1 MAPHLLIVHHDPAQ
15 AASLKAS
22 LAQTGYASTA
32 VTTMREARRL
42 LEVSKVDPI
51 ALILLDV
58 GASSTG
64 GLQWLQGMHEEEAA
78 AVAAPRAHHTG
89 QSEEASERKLT
100 EYRKFAQPVIA
111 LTSAGEFE
119 AAMHAM
125 HAGAVDFLVL
135 PADQERLRVS
145 LQNALRLTVLEQ
157 ELSRAERTRLGI
169 ASLSDIVTV
178 STEMM
183 RVVDLARR
191 AASSGLPVLLQGE
204 RGSGRKMLAHGI
216 HGESRRATK
225 PFVVMS
231 CGHGACGGK
240 AAGGGQSHEPAENFQ
255 DKLREAN
262 GGTLYI
268 DDIANA
274 SPELQAALFETL
286 TRAEVPQSDA
296 RIVCAT
302 HQDLIALVKAGR
314 FREDLFYRLNVLPV
328 LVPPL
333 RHREGDIEAI
343 TRHLIVRYAAEE
355 GKSVTGIDEEALTL
369 LKRYTWPRNVQQLE
383 NAVFRAVAMAKGH
396 TLGVQSFPQIAAR
409 VEGFETELQAGG
421 EAPPKQVYEGPAMIG
436 GGFPAMENLSRRGP
450 HGQPGVGIPA
460 LNENGDVRPLTAMEA
475 DMIRLAL
482 GHYRGHMT
490 EVARRLGIGR
500 STLYRKMREFGLDLR
515 MH

>member
-22 LAQTGYASTA
+22 LAQTGYAATA

-42 LEVSKVDPI
+42 LEVAKVDPI

-58 GASSTG
+58 GSPSTG
-64 GLQWLQGMHEEEAA
+64 GLQWLQGMQEEGTAA
-78 AVAAPRAHHTG
+78 AAPRPHHPG
-89 QSEEASERKLT
+89 QSDETAERKLT

-111 LTSAGEFE
+111 LTSADDFE

-125 HAGAVDFLVL
+125 HAGAVDFMVL
-135 PADQERLRVS
+135 PADPERLRVS

-169 ASLSDIVTV
+169 SSLSDIVTV

-204 RGSGRKMLAHGI
+204 RGSGRKTLAHGI

-225 PFVVMS
+225 PFVVMN
-231 CGHGACGGK
+231 CGPAVCSGK
-240 AAGGGQSHEPAENFQ
+240 AAAGGVCETAGSFQ
-255 DKLREAN
+255 EKLREAD

-286 TRAEVPQSDA
+286 TRADVPQSDA

-355 GKSVTGIDEEALTL
+355 GKTVTGIDEEALTL

-396 TLGVQSFPQIAAR
+396 TLGVKAFPQIAAR
-409 VEGFETELQAGG
+409 VEGFETELQNGT
-421 EAPPKQVYEGPAMIG
+421 EAQPKQVYEGPAMIG

-460 LNENGDVRPLTAMEA
+460 LNENGDIRPLTAMEA